1 VRLGARR
8 SRQGE
13 RGAKPGRGGQSG
25 SGRRGGQPGQNG
37 LCQFTAG
44 RPASGRGR
52 CEALRLPERRVVC
65 LPHELHP
72 GRRLLPDGQR
82 PQLTLIERWNGTAW
96 QVEPSPSIGRGSTLD
111 SVSCPSATSCTAVGS
126 LILGW
131 NGASWKVE
139 FASSPFVTVSC
150 AAPSSCMAVGVTAG
164 GQPESGYF
172 NGTSWTLEPMPR
184 PPHPGAKHHPG
195 RSLLRRAGLVP
206 GGRGLLLRRGRHAQ
220 PHGQGQDPRR
230 TVERIVLAGHP
241 NGQRGELEPADRGL
255 VHITARVHRVRQQRV
270 GKVRARRALGR
281 RGVADPAR
289 ARREPDRP
297 RPAAVSCSS
306 DSACMAVGTCN
317 AGITAIAESWNGA
330 AWTLHPMPGPPA
342 GLSCTGARRMRRG
355 RKRRPHARRDL
366 GRHALADHA
375 HPQSVIRA
383 RQPGRA
389 DVTTQDSWRI
399 PDAILTWCRRPPR
412 VPKLRRTLA
421 AAKDARRRRRV
432 LLRARAVTS
441 ASPRP
446 SPRRAGR
453 HYS

>member
-1 VRLGARR
+1 
-8 SRQGE
+8 
-13 RGAKPGRGGQSG
+13 
-25 SGRRGGQPGQNG
+25 
-37 LCQFTAG
+37 
-44 RPASGRGR
+44 
-52 CEALRLPERRVVC
+52 
-65 LPHELHP
+65 
-72 GRRLLPDGQR
+72 
-82 PQLTLIERWNGTAW
+82 
-96 QVEPSPSIGRGSTLD
+96 
-111 SVSCPSATSCTAVGS
+111 
-126 LILGW
+126 
-131 NGASWKVE
+131 
-139 FASSPFVTVSC
+139 
-150 AAPSSCMAVGVTAG
+150 MAVGVTAG

-366 GRHALADHA
+366 ARPARAGGSRPPPVRNPGPAARQSGRHDPGQLAYSRRDPDLVPPA
-375 HPQSVIRA
+375 AA
-383 RQPGRA
+383 RPEAAPDTGR
-389 DVTTQDSWRI
+389 RE
-399 PDAILTWCRRPPR
+399 RRPPTS
-412 VPKLRRTLA
+412 PSLA
-421 AAKDARRRRRV
+421 AG
-432 LLRARAVTS
+432 
-441 ASPRP
+441 
-446 SPRRAGR
+446 PRRDQREPASLPPEGWQALLIEPGPARLARPAG
-453 HYS
+453 